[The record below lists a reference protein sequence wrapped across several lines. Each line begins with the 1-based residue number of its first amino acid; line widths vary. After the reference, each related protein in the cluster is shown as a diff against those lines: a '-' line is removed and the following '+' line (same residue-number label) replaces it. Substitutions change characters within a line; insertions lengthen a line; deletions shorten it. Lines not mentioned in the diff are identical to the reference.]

1 MVLKIKHNLYE
12 KNMIVFTAYMVY
24 ISYMIYISNTLAF
37 SNQKKNPNINVYN
50 ILQGYSRMLKELFA
64 CVEFSQKYHEILRLI
79 PLAYF
84 FSQKKILLLKGKCW
98 WNNDSYTPL
107 LLRNTLGWI
116 SIEYV

>member
-1 MVLKIKHNLYE
+1 
-12 KNMIVFTAYMVY
+12 MIVFTAYMVY
-24 ISYMIYISNTLAF
+24 ISYMICISNTLAF

-84 FSQKKILLLKGKCW
+84 FFSEKNSFVKRKMLV
-98 WNNDSYTPL
+98 
-107 LLRNTLGWI
+107 
-116 SIEYV
+116 E